1 MKSIIELRDVKK
13 IYDMGQ
19 AEVRALDGINIKIN
33 HNEFVSIV
41 GTSGS
46 GKSTL
51 LDVMCCLS
59 RPSHGKVFIDGY
71 DTAQMDDNELAKIRG
86 KTIGFV
92 FQTFNLIQRL
102 SALENVA
109 LPMWFAGRSEEN
121 REERAKKLLEMVG
134 LGGRIKHRPSEMSG
148 GERQRVAIARSLAN
162 DPDVIVGDEPT
173 GNLDSKTG
181 KEIIN
186 IFKDLYKQGK
196 TVIIVTHDREIAKE
210 TKKRIYLKDG
220 KIEKMEV
227 DSKRK

>member
-1 MKSIIELRDVKK
+1 MKPIIELRDVKK
-13 IYDMGQ
+13 IYEMGQ

-33 HNEFVSIV
+33 HNEFIAIV
-41 GTSGS
+41 GASGS

-51 LDVMCCLS
+51 LDVMCCLN
-59 RPSHGKVFIDGY
+59 RPSHGKVLIDGR
-71 DTAQMDDNELAKIRG
+71 DTAEMDDNELAKIRG

-121 REERAKKLLEMVG
+121 REERAKRLLEMVG
-134 LGGRIKHRPSEMSG
+134 LSGRIKHRPSEMSG

-227 DSKRK
+227 DSR